1 MDTGRGASRRRAPSL
16 LSGKPSRLQLN
27 ATPIAPETE
36 EEKSLTFTERFLV
49 LWGILDRYGRP
60 RLGVIITYLLVIGTI
75 LGASFLIVGMTLW
88 R

>member
-1 MDTGRGASRRRAPSL
+1 MDTGRGAGRRSAPSL

-27 ATPIAPETE
+27 STLSVPETE

-60 RLGVIITYLLVIGTI
+60 RPGVIITYLLVIGTI